1 MYIYIHTILHV
12 NHLKAD
18 EIYHQHDNILKL
30 ELLEAAIEKQKND
43 VKNHAPPKPIV
54 GAVVPGSIVPGAF
67 ATQQPL
73 QQDEVEESGSETEVL
88 DGLELL
94 NDSDD
99 GI

>member
-1 MYIYIHTILHV
+1 VI
-12 NHLKAD
+12 
-18 EIYHQHDNILKL
+18 
-30 ELLEAAIEKQKND
+30 
-43 VKNHAPPKPIV
+43 
-54 GAVVPGSIVPGAF
+54 PGSIVPGAF